1 MRGKN
6 LRATDRK
13 TVLFCVEDHFTVSRP
28 ALEWALAKVVNA
40 GDSLHVV
47 TVLAGRPPA
56 PILGQTIDE
65 EAVTRQLRAQEASAA
80 ETLQEAAAV
89 IKASGLDCPFAR
101 YHALEPIGGTATA
114 LVEFARL
121 HDIDIAVL
129 GSRGVGALKS
139 SVLPS
144 VSGLGSVSNHCVHQ
158 IHAPVLVARQ
168 GCLGTFHIAQPITDS
183 AATHSPRKNVCLAV
197 DPSEGS
203 MDMLRWALHHICTVE
218 DNVHIV
224 NVASPVMP
232 PLQVATET
240 EPSFFR
246 QPSDKIH
253 EEGHDDSEN
262 QRLWEVRKG
271 DASCPAMPRTNLP
284 SIWSRGTCINIRSML
299 CGLA

>member
-6 LRATDRK
+6 LQATDRK

-56 PILGQTIDE
+56 PTIGQTVDE
-65 EAVTRQLRAQEASAA
+65 EAVQRQLRAQEASAA
-80 ETLQEAAAV
+80 ETLQEAAGV
-89 IKASGLDCPFAR
+89 IKAFPGLDCPSAT
-101 YHALEPIGGTATA
+101 YHALEPIGGIATA

-129 GSRGVGALKS
+129 GSRGVGALTS

-168 GCLGTFHIAQPITDS
+168 GCLERFHIAQPSTDG
-183 AATHSPRKNVCLAV
+183 AVTTHSTRKNVCLAV
-197 DPSEGS
+197 DSSEGS
-203 MDMLRWALHHICTVE
+203 MDMLRWALHHVCTEE
-218 DNVHIV
+218 DIVHIV
-224 NVASPVMP
+224 NVSSPVMP
-232 PLQVATET
+232 PTFGSNLDQ
-240 EPSFFR
+240 EPSFFSQ
-246 QPSDKIH
+246 QPSEKA
-253 EEGHDDSEN
+253 EEEQQHDDSEN
-262 QRLWEVRKG
+262 QKLWEVRNEYG
-271 DASCPAMPRTNLP
+271 RCLQPSC
-284 SIWSRGTCINIRSML
+284 
-299 CGLA
+299 